1 MTIQEEKRHQKY
13 IILFPIA
20 NLGYQLKIQV
30 ARGNFKWST
39 GYRAT
44 VNTYSV
50 DTRKNGC
57 NLKNIGY
64 VDLTFYVHILGGI
77 CTYVWKI

>member
-44 VNTYSV
+44 VNTYSA
-50 DTRKNGC
+50 TCSLRPKSLEPKGGRK
-57 NLKNIGY
+57 
-64 VDLTFYVHILGGI
+64 T
-77 CTYVWKI
+77 

>member
-50 DTRKNGC
+50 
-57 NLKNIGY
+57 LQFI
-64 VDLTFYVHILGGI
+64 
-77 CTYVWKI
+77 